1 MRIPVPLAWAV
12 LALAFFTAGLLR
24 QFNQSTPHSPWV
36 SPVVGGLPFAIVVLL
51 LLVGVRERQLRGREA
66 AGGVRVALL
75 VPLLLMLFLEKW
87 LTLFVEPLLMWR
99 LIPTGVAAETLDARL
114 RALSAVGLLVAC
126 VLVAPLSRIT
136 ARHVWSW
143 LRPWRWAL
151 AAMGTAVVVAGVFA
165 VLAGIAAL
173 TGASLEVQW
182 PAVGPAWWWVVGG
195 QALRALAEEIYYR
208 GLLLLELL
216 RIAPHLGVQAPVPRR
231 WTALAATSLLFGLE
245 HITLGPPWPGALRQA
260 VFTVSLGLLFGILVL
275 VTENLHFA
283 AGIHAWINGVL
294 LGVMPRFVDGA
305 QPLLPSG
312 TYVGLT
318 LALAFVLAF
327 VAQRR
332 RRPRAQP
339 DQQPAESP
347 PG

>member
-1 MRIPVPLAWAV
+1 MRIPVPLAWTV

-24 QFNQSTPHSPWV
+24 QFNQSTPQSPWV
-36 SPVVGGLPFAIVVLL
+36 SPVVGGLPFAIVILL
-51 LLVGVRERQLRGREA
+51 LLVGVRERQIGARE
-66 AGGVRVALL
+66 GPGIRVAML
-75 VPLLLMLFLEKW
+75 VPLLLMLFVEKW
-87 LTLFVEPLLMWR
+87 LTLFVEPLLLWR
-99 LIPTGVAAETLDARL
+99 ILPAHVPPETLDARL
-114 RALSAVGLLVAC
+114 RGISAVGLLVAC
-126 VLVAPLSRIT
+126 VLVAPFSRIT

-143 LRPWRWAL
+143 LRPRRWP
-151 AAMGTAVVVAGVFA
+151 AAAFGTLLVVAGVFA

-173 TGASLEVQW
+173 GGETLRLQW
-182 PAVGPAWWWVVGG
+182 PAIRGAWWWTVGG
-195 QALRALAEEIYYR
+195 QTLRALGEEIYYR

-216 RIAPHLGVQAPVPRR
+216 RIAPHLGVRAAVPRR

-260 VFTVSLGLLFGILVL
+260 VFIVSLGLLFGILVL
-275 VTENLHFA
+275 VTENLYFA

-305 QPLLPSG
+305 KPLLPSG

-327 VAQRR
+327 LAQRR
-332 RRPRAQP
+332 RTPRVQP
-339 DQQPAESP
+339 DQRPVASP
-347 PG
+347 PA